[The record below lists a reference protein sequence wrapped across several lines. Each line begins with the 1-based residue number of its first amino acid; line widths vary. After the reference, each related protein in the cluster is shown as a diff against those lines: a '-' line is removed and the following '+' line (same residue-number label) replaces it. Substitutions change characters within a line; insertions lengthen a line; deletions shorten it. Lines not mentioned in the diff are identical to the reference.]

1 MSDPSPS
8 QLNDDDALM
17 FALQEGDRT
26 AFDQLVVR
34 HQQSLIG
41 FFIRHLR
48 DVQLAEDLAQETLLR
63 VFITSWDYLPRGKF
77 RGWMFR
83 IARNLLIDNTRK
95 RSHDALVRA
104 VKTRGGDGADG
115 LHWIPG
121 AETSVDDRASQ
132 HEVRDAVDEM
142 LPQLPDEQRVT
153 FILYHYSGL
162 SLPEIADATESNLPT
177 TKSRLR
183 LGRSKLRTQ
192 LERRGFCDPF
202 EHSTPLD
209 TGDDES
215 SV

>member
-1 MSDPSPS
+1 MSDPSPVL
-8 QLNDDDALM
+8 LNEDDALM
-17 FALQEGDRT
+17 FALQGGEAT
-26 AFDQLVVR
+26 AFAQLMER

-41 FFIRHLR
+41 FFVRKLR

-63 VFITSWDYLPRGKF
+63 VYITSWDYLPRGKF

-104 VKTRGGDGADG
+104 VKTRGGDGEDG
-115 LHWIPG
+115 LNRVPG
-121 AETSVDDRASQ
+121 EVTAVEERAQQ
-132 HEVRDAVDEM
+132 HEVSETVDAL
-142 LPQLPDEQRVT
+142 LPQLPEDQRVA
-153 FILYHYSGL
+153 FILYHFCSL

-183 LGRSKLRTQ
+183 LARQKLRTQ

-202 EHSTPLD
+202 ESNSDLD
-209 TGDDES
+209 PEDED
-215 SV
+215 